1 VLANL
6 DGVSDMNDD
15 HRLFRQG
22 DVLLRRVEAIPTEA
36 REVERDAGRIILA
49 YGEVTGHAHAIS
61 APDSEATLLS
71 TDENERFLRLVADV
85 ALEHEEHAT
94 LVIPTGIY
102 RVVQQREWA
111 DADEGHVAWRF
122 AGD

>member
-1 VLANL
+1 MI
-6 DGVSDMNDD
+6 DGQ
-15 HRLFRQG
+15 RLYRQG
-22 DVLLRRVEAIPTEA
+22 DVLLRPVETIPTAA

-49 YGEVTGHAHAIS
+49 HGEVTGHAHAIS
-61 APDSEATLLS
+61 APPAEATLLT
-71 TDENERFLRLVADV
+71 TDENERFLRLVDDV

-94 LVIPTGIY
+94 LVIPAGMY

-111 DADEGHVAWRF
+111 DVDDGQVAWRF